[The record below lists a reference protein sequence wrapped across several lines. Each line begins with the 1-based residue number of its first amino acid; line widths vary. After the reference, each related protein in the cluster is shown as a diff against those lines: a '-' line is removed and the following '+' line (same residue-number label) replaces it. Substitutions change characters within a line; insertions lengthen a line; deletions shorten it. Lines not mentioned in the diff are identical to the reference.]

1 MLTLADG
8 TVVPLDDHNDRVIHT
23 GPFTSRTEHGQLVY
37 QADGE
42 SAIKP
47 NEYNTL
53 ATPRAGQYKL
63 ILADGSKVWLNA
75 ASSLK
80 YPTTFDSEYRRVVL
94 TGEAYFEIA
103 ENKAHPF
110 IVETGDAQIKVLG
123 THFNIMAY
131 QEEHISEAT
140 LLEGSIQ
147 FARGDRQILLK
158 PGQQVLYRPGS
169 NYEKVIRPDLEDI
182 MAWRNGVFVFDD
194 TDIEEIMRS
203 VKRWY
208 DVDVVFKGAK
218 PDLSFTGVI
227 PRTGN
232 ISKVL
237 KILESAG
244 DIVFDINGKTVTC
257 AKK

>member
-1 MLTLADG
+1 
-8 TVVPLDDHNDRVIHT
+8 VIHT